1 MVKAGNKG
9 VQTLKRILLL
19 SKNGKAKNTLMIY
32 LMEAGGYEITAA
44 SSAASGR
51 SMLMGSR
58 FDLVIINTPLEDQ
71 FGDEAAVLAS
81 VKSDAGVIIL
91 IRNALVDNYAAEM
104 ERNGVMVVGK
114 PVVKGILR
122 QAILFAQVMKYRL
135 RALQK
140 ENEKLSSRLDSV
152 KTVNKAKW
160 VLVEYLNMTE
170 QQAHKYIEKQAMERR
185 LTRMQVAEKILKTYR
200 N

>member
-1 MVKAGNKG
+1 MKKV
-9 VQTLKRILLL
+9 LLL
-19 SKNGKAKNTLMIY
+19 TKNGKSKNILMTY

-51 SMLMGSR
+51 SMIMGSR

-71 FGDEAAVLAS
+71 FGVEAAVLAS

-91 IRNALVDNYAAEM
+91 IKNFAAEM
-104 ERNGVMVVGK
+104 EKNGVMVVGK
-114 PVVKGILR
+114 PVVRGILR
-122 QAILFAQVMKYRL
+122 QAILFAQVMKYRI

-140 ENEKLSSRLDSV
+140 ENEKLTSRLDSV

-185 LTRMQVAEKILKTYR
+185 LTKMQVAQKILKTYR

>member
-1 MVKAGNKG
+1 MKKV
-9 VQTLKRILLL
+9 LLL
-19 SKNGKAKNTLMIY
+19 SKNGKAKNTLMTY
-32 LMEAGGYEITAA
+32 LMEAGDYEITAFSN
-44 SSAASGR
+44 SSSGR
-51 SMLMGSR
+51 SLLIGSR
-58 FDLVIINTPLEDQ
+58 FDLIIINTPLEDQ

-91 IRNALVDNYAAEM
+91 IKNALVDNFAVEM

-122 QAILFAQVMKYRL
+122 QAILFAQVMKYRIKV
-135 RALQK
+135 LQK
-140 ENEKLSSRLDSV
+140 ENKKLTSRLDSV

-185 LTRMQVAEKILKTYR
+185 LTKMQVAERILKTYR

>member
-1 MVKAGNKG
+1 MKKV
-9 VQTLKRILLL
+9 LLL
-19 SKNGKAKNTLMIY
+19 SRNGKSKNSLMTY
-32 LMEAGGYEITAA
+32 FMEAGGYEITAA
-44 SSAASGR
+44 SNAAAGKG
-51 SMLMGSR
+51 MMVGSR
-58 FDLVIINTPLEDQ
+58 FDLMIINTPLEDQ
-71 FGDEAAVLAS
+71 FGDEVATFAS

-91 IRNALVDNYAAEM
+91 IKNALVDNYAVDM
-104 ERNGVMVVGK
+104 ERHGVMVVGK

-122 QAILFAQVMKYRL
+122 QAILFAQVMKYRI
-135 RALQK
+135 RVLQK
-140 ENEKLSSRLDSV
+140 ENEKLTSRLDSV

-170 QQAHKYIEKQAMERR
+170 QKAHKYIEKQAMERR